1 MKTNRGFSENEIEE
15 LAKTAETAKLQNK
28 GLDGVFA
35 EFAAK
40 HGRAKGSVRNFYY
53 KLVADIKLG
62 KTENKYF
69 SSMPEINKAKA
80 FDKQEERLLIEAV
93 NEGVKNNKSV
103 RRTLNE
109 LSGGDGKLMLRFQN
123 KYRNMLC
130 KTPEVFI
137 SAKQKDGAPRD
148 LNEKN
153 YFEKVP
159 DFTLN
164 RLKNE
169 INMLVK
175 NIAAKA
181 KTENEALRKE
191 NSRLKDE
198 NSALRSVLRSST
210 LLSEVNNSTFRIFPQ
225 ATEKPTPTACQ

>member
-1 MKTNRGFSENEIEE
+1 MKTNRGFSEKETRE
-15 LAKTAETAKLQNK
+15 LAKMAENAKLQNK
-28 GLDGVFA
+28 GLNEVFT
-35 EFAAK
+35 EFART

-53 KLVADIKLG
+53 KLVADIKRG
-62 KTENKYF
+62 KTDNKYF
-69 SSMPEINKAKA
+69 SSMPEINRAKA
-80 FDKQEERLLIEAV
+80 FDKQEEKLLIEAV

-123 KYRNMLC
+123 KYRNLMS
-130 KTPEVFI
+130 KKPELFA
-137 SAKQKDGAPRD
+137 SENHNGSLNAD
-148 LNEKN
+148 LKEKN

-169 INMLVK
+169 INNLVK

-181 KTENEALRKE
+181 KQENESLKKE
-191 NSRLKDE
+191 NLRLKDE
-198 NSALRSVLRSST
+198 NSALRSVLRSAT
-210 LLSEVNNSTFRIFPQ
+210 LLSEVNKPSFRIFPD
-225 ATEKPTPTACQ
+225 ASAKDTPTAHR